1 MVRQVR
7 ESLQDIEKR
16 IDALE
21 GIKGSEIYGTPDGVV
36 PENLQ
41 ELIDWYQERHV
52 KLTGHHYQY
61 HKRRDE

>member
-21 GIKGSEIYGTPDGVV
+21 GLKTSDIYGIPDGVN
-36 PENLQ
+36 PEHLQ
-41 ELIDWYQERHV
+41 ELIDFYQDRHQR
-52 KLTGHHYQY
+52 LTGHHYQY
-61 HKRRDE
+61 NRRKDE